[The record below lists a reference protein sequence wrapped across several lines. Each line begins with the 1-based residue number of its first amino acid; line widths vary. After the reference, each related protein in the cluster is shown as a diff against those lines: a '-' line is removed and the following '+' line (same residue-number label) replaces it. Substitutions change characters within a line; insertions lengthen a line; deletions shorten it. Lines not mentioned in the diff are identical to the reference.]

1 MKYTFFLIGLFLT
14 LSSHGQNL
22 ESHKFSIG
30 AGVTTDSGND
40 IWSPSMGANLGID
53 YSKRIWSRL
62 HLEVGLFYS
71 QFSQTGKTE
80 IIYVDAVTGMPIEE
94 LNYTSI
100 FLTNENTTIFD
111 QLSYDEVRR
120 GNWIDFA
127 PNYRKFQTYAL
138 SAGLFFDFL
147 KSRRHDLGVG
157 YRVNLGYG
165 MDHELWDYVPV
176 WIDIPEI
183 DVFHDRQRGRPEYV
197 IDVPL
202 ITNDFIYEYDF
213 ILRYDYYLK
222 GKYGLGIQLN
232 RRDNNQTLVSTHV
245 VQLRLSSKF

>member
-1 MKYTFFLIGLFLT
+1 MKYTFFLIGLFFT
-14 LSSHGQNL
+14 LSTHGQNL

-62 HLEVGLFYS
+62 DLEVGLFYS
-71 QFSQTGKTE
+71 QNSQTGISKT
-80 IIYVDAVTGMPIEE
+80 IFIDAITGMPVDE
-94 LNYTSI
+94 LNPTSI
-100 FLTNENTTIFD
+100 YLSNENTFIFD
-111 QLSYDEVRR
+111 PLTYEEVKRN
-120 GNWIDFA
+120 NWIEFA
-127 PNYRKFQTYAL
+127 PNYYKFRTYAL
-138 SAGLFFDFL
+138 SGGLFFDFL
-147 KSRRHDLGVG
+147 KSKRHDLGVG
-157 YRVNLGYG
+157 YRINFGYA
-165 MDHELWDYVPV
+165 MEFIYWDKVPV
-176 WIDIPEI
+176 WIDIPEAGI
-183 DVFHDRQRGRPEYV
+183 FHERERQDYQIE
-197 IDVPL
+197 VPL

-213 ILRYDYYLK
+213 ILRYDYYIK